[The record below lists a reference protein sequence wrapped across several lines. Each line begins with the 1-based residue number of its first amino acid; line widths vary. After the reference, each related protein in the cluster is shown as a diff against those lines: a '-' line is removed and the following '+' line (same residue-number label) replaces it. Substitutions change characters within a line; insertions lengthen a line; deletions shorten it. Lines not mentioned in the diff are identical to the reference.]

1 VVVGSS
7 IFAKSLEFEVLIER
21 AFAAAFE
28 VYAVISA
35 FAGFPMLQPAIS
47 LEAHYGDG
55 LGISQYGTEVLHP
68 GGEFRGQCGHTAV
81 SPCRADMMQDCGG
94 IGARVHGTAPS
105 RSRQSARGGCG
116 TALAPPVAPSVQHEP
131 SAVRNEFKSLFS
143 ELSAA
148 VYDTGKSKDE
158 KSIEVG
164 RIHRRVVAIGLGYRS
179 LVREDQILLQAV
191 EQATA
196 CGFRLL
202 Q

>member
-116 TALAPPVAPSVQHEP
+116 TAPALLVASCAQHMP
-131 SAVRNEFKSLFS
+131 SAVRI
-143 ELSAA
+143 ELKVLLSGLA
-148 VYDTGKSKDE
+148 VGVFNTGTSMDE
-158 KSIEVG
+158 KSSEVG
-164 RIHRRVVAIGLGYRS
+164 LLHLRVGAIGLGYS
-179 LVREDQILLQAV
+179 SFFMEDQLLSQAV
-191 EQATA
+191 EKVSCA
-196 CGFRLL
+196 G
-202 Q
+202 